1 MEIFEAIKTRRSIR
15 QYEDGFVVPFE
26 DVKQI
31 LTAGMDA
38 PSAMNRQP
46 WEFMVITDQVLLSQ
60 IEKEHK
66 YAGFATT
73 AGTMIA
79 VCEDTNKSHAGM
91 GVLDVALASQ
101 NIMLAAHSMGYA
113 TCFCGV
119 YPETDE
125 MFGALLQVPPHVRV
139 IGLIALGKP
148 IETKGVKE
156 NYKPEK
162 IHINRW

>member
-1 MEIFEAIKTRRSIR
+1 MEIFDAIKTRRSIR
-15 QYEDGFVVPFE
+15 QFEEGFVVPFE
-26 DVKQI
+26 DIKKI
-31 LTAGMDA
+31 LEAGMYA

-46 WEFMVITDQVLLSQ
+46 WEFMVITDQVLLSHIQ
-60 IEKEHK
+60 KEHK
-66 YAGFATT
+66 YASFATS
-73 AGTMIA
+73 AGVMIA

-91 GVLDVALASQ
+91 GPLDVALASQ
-101 NIMLAAHSMGYA
+101 NIMLAAHAMGYA

-125 MFGALLQVPPHVRV
+125 KFGALLQVPPQIKV

-148 IETKGVKE
+148 IETKGAKE
-156 NYKPEK
+156 RYVSEK